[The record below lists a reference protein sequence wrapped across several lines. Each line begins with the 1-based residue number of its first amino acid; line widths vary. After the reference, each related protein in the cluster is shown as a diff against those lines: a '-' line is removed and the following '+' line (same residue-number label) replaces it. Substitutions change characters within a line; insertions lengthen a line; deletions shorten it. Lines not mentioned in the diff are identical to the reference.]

1 MASGGKREIKTTLS
15 LDGEAEFKRALSD
28 ASSALKQL
36 NAEEK
41 LAKAQFDQ
49 TGNAQE
55 YQAEKT
61 RILKQ
66 KIEEQRKVVEKGEKA
81 LKAMRDRGIEPSN
94 RAYQTLSTR
103 VINARTRLVTMN
115 TELDRTQSELTETS
129 TAIDSA
135 ADGMG
140 TFATSLRTIG
150 QGVSF
155 QSTITAIDNISSHLE
170 GVIRTAGRA
179 VKAVIDMEV
188 DAGKW
193 ADTLMTRSSQTGLDV
208 VTLQQWDQASLKIDV
223 DVDTIIKSMDKLGKS
238 VDANTGIAT
247 DDFIDM
253 ANRIGLEYKDSNNQ
267 VLDNATLFWRAIDAL
282 HSRYSTGLMNEAQLE
297 DTTQALFGKSFRE
310 LYPLIREGSAAYLDY
325 AATVDTVSEDNVKA
339 LGEWND
345 AREQLENGLNVT
357 KMTILAGLADT
368 FTSVAQSLSSVV
380 SSFNDFLATEEG
392 QQMLQSL
399 SDAVAGLVKSFTTD
413 NFNDLVE
420 TAATWMERLTDALN
434 WLADPANEG
443 KIKGTLETIGLALGG
458 LHLSKDVLTALMFF
472 RVGKAALF
480 GAGARAAGGAAA
492 GAAGNAAAG
501 AAGAAGGG
509 LGAKLLGWGKVGLTW
524 LGKTAAGVGS
534 VAGAPLTGLALGAA
548 TGAALDAAYT
558 ERNYGRANAIV
569 DYNEGAYKTGDAG
582 HDAAFKKLSALY
594 QEGTIEAVQQAYDYI
609 QSNRELFNPYLAK
622 MQRNNWDEINTDP
635 ARWAFTLDDT
645 VAPAFAE
652 LIEIMAEGAIA
663 AENTTKALDH
673 LPSAFSSDH
682 YSSKAGEI
690 AEGLFNEILS
700 GDAARHAAEEA
711 TQEVVDIYDN
721 AGRKA
726 AHAAGR
732 AVVEA
737 ATGDTGGTASTVNIS
752 DAAMATQVLNT
763 LTRWGRSINQ
773 DQFDNFANNVFSGTG
788 NTAYYDQFSG
798 IFGSDFFERY
808 GLGGGPGAMQSGFA
822 QMAADIQSA
831 MSGVGTDAA
840 TGLKDGI
847 EAGVPDATTAG
858 ADLANGAVEGATT
871 ALDAHSPSRV
881 MFDLGQNAAIG
892 LANGIDAQLA
902 TVQAAAQRLANI
914 VRDVVTT
921 SLMIHS
927 PSQVM
932 AGLGAFTAE
941 GFAEGISASVW
952 RVEDAMDR
960 MIGATQRVPVY
971 RGAGASG
978 GASEGGDIHAY
989 IVMDKEIVGE
999 LVAPT
1004 VDGVIGATI
1013 SARR

>member
-1 MASGGKREIKTTLS
+1 
-15 LDGEAEFKRALSD
+15 
-28 ASSALKQL
+28 
-36 NAEEK
+36 
-41 LAKAQFDQ
+41 
-49 TGNAQE
+49 
-55 YQAEKT
+55 
-61 RILKQ
+61 
-66 KIEEQRKVVEKGEKA
+66 
-81 LKAMRDRGIEPSN
+81 
-94 RAYQTLSTR
+94 
-103 VINARTRLVTMN
+103 
-115 TELDRTQSELTETS
+115 
-129 TAIDSA
+129 
-135 ADGMG
+135 
-140 TFATSLRTIG
+140 
-150 QGVSF
+150 
-155 QSTITAIDNISSHLE
+155 
-170 GVIRTAGRA
+170 
-179 VKAVIDMEV
+179 
-188 DAGKW
+188 
-193 ADTLMTRSSQTGLDV
+193 
-208 VTLQQWDQASLKIDV
+208 
-223 DVDTIIKSMDKLGKS
+223 MDKIGKN
-238 VDANTGIAT
+238 VDANTGEAT
-247 DDFIDM
+247 EKFNTM
-253 ANRIGLEYKDSNNQ
+253 ANEIGLNYKDESNQ
-267 VLDNATLFWRAIDAL
+267 VYTNAELFWRAIDAL
-282 HSRYSTGLMNEAQLE
+282 HNRYSMGLLNDAQLE
-297 DTTQALFGKSFRE
+297 EYSQEFFGRGFRD
-310 LYPLIREGSAAYLDY
+310 LLPLIEKGSGAWQEY
-325 AATVDTVSEDNVKA
+325 ADSAQVMSTAQVEAMGAFD
-339 LGEWND
+339 D
-345 AREQLENGLNVT
+345 ARQELEASLDIT
-357 KMTILAGLADT
+357 KYELLASLAPT
-368 FTSVAQSLSSVV
+368 FTEVAQSLASVV
-380 SSFNDFLATEEG
+380 QSFNEFLTTEEG

-399 SDAVAGLVKSFTTD
+399 SDAVSGLVKSFTTD
-413 NFNDLVE
+413 NFNSLVE

-443 KIKGTLETIGLALGG
+443 KINGALTTIGASLAG
-458 LHLSKDVLTALMFF
+458 LHISKDVLTALMFF

-480 GAGARAAGGAAA
+480 GGGGAKVLGANAANAANAGANASAGADVANNATNGGLMYWINRGLNRVFGDPSAFLSSTGTTIAPLSLLMPDYEDIWRDPDEYVRRSWEEHQELLQSFRDEEAARKAEELALAATNALFDADAIAANKAEEAKAAADAAGVIDLGQYLTLPPSTMPPTAPT
-492 GAAGNAAAG
+492 GQLYAAG
-501 AAGAAGGG
+501 AAGA
-509 LGAKLLGWGKVGLTW
+509 
-524 LGKTAAGVGS
+524 
-534 VAGAPLTGLALGAA
+534 VA
-548 TGAALDAAYT
+548 
-558 ERNYGRANAIV
+558 
-569 DYNEGAYKTGDAG
+569 
-582 HDAAFKKLSALY
+582 
-594 QEGTIEAVQQAYDYI
+594 
-609 QSNRELFNPYLAK
+609 
-622 MQRNNWDEINTDP
+622 
-635 ARWAFTLDDT
+635 
-645 VAPAFAE
+645 
-652 LIEIMAEGAIA
+652 
-663 AENTTKALDH
+663 ALDH
-673 LPSAFSSDH
+673 LPSAFGAGH
-682 YSSKAGEI
+682 YSAKAGEI

-711 TQEVVDIYDN
+711 TAEVVDIYDN

-737 ATGDTGGTASTVNIS
+737 ATGDTGGTASTVNVS
-752 DAAMATQVLNT
+752 DAAMATQVLNN
-763 LTRWGRSINQ
+763 LTRWGRSIDQ
-773 DQFDNFANNVFSGTG
+773 AQFDNLSNMFSGTG

-978 GASEGGDIHAY
+978 GAAEGGDIHAY

>member
-140 TFATSLRTIG
+140 TFASSLRTIG
-150 QGVSF
+150 QGVTF

-193 ADTLMTRSSQTGLDV
+193 ADTLMTDASKYRIDV
-208 VTLQQWDQASLKIDV
+208 ETLQRWRYAERFIDTSV
-223 DVDTIIKSMDKLGKS
+223 DNIVSSMDKIGKN
-238 VDANTGIAT
+238 VDANTGEAT
-247 DDFIDM
+247 EKFNTM
-253 ANRIGLEYKDSNNQ
+253 ANEIGLNYKDESNQ
-267 VLDNATLFWRAIDAL
+267 VYTNAELFWRAIDAL
-282 HSRYSTGLMNEAQLE
+282 HNRYSRGLLNDAQLE
-297 DTTQALFGKSFRE
+297 EYSQEFFGRGFRD
-310 LYPLIREGSAAYLDY
+310 LLPLIEKGSGAWQEY
-325 AATVDTVSEDNVKA
+325 ADSAQVMSTAQVEAMGAFD
-339 LGEWND
+339 D
-345 AREQLENGLNVT
+345 ARQELEASLDIT
-357 KMTILAGLADT
+357 KYELLAALAPT
-368 FTSVAQSLSSVV
+368 FTEVAQSLASVV
-380 SSFNDFLATEEG
+380 QSFNEFLTTEEG

-399 SDAVAGLVKSFTTD
+399 SDAVSGLVKSFTTD
-413 NFNDLVE
+413 NFNSLVE

-443 KIKGTLETIGLALGG
+443 KINGALTTIGGALAG

-480 GAGARAAGGAAA
+480 GAGARAAGSAGA

-509 LGAKLLGWGKVGLTW
+509 LGAKLLGWGKAGLTW

-548 TGAALDAAYT
+548 TGAALDTAYT

-609 QSNRELFNPYLAK
+609 QGNRELFNPYLAK

-663 AENTTKALDH
+663 AKDTTKALDH
-673 LPSAFSSDH
+673 LPSAFGADH
-682 YSSKAGEI
+682 YSGKAGEI

-737 ATGDTGGTASTVNIS
+737 ATGDTSGTASTVNVS
-752 DAAMATQVLNT
+752 DAAMATQVLNN
-763 LTRWGRSINQ
+763 LTRWGRSIDQ
-773 DQFDNFANNVFSGTG
+773 AQFDNFSNMFSGTG

>member
-135 ADGMG
+135 ADNMG

-150 QGVSF
+150 QGVTF

-193 ADTLMTRSSQTGLDV
+193 ADTLMTDASKYRIDV
-208 VTLQQWDQASLKIDV
+208 ETLQRWRYAERFIDTSV
-223 DVDTIIKSMDKLGKS
+223 DNIVSSMDKIGKN
-238 VDANTGIAT
+238 VDANTGEAT
-247 DDFIDM
+247 EKFNTM
-253 ANRIGLEYKDSNNQ
+253 ANEIGINYKDESNQ
-267 VLDNATLFWRAIDAL
+267 VYTNAELFWRAIDAL
-282 HSRYSTGLMNEAQLE
+282 HNRYSRGLLNDAQLE
-297 DTTQALFGKSFRE
+297 EYSQEFFGRGFRD
-310 LYPLIREGSAAYLDY
+310 LLPLIEKGSGAWQEY
-325 AATVDTVSEDNVKA
+325 ADSAQVMSTAQVEAMGAFD
-339 LGEWND
+339 D
-345 AREQLENGLNVT
+345 ARQELEASLDIT
-357 KMTILAGLADT
+357 KYELLASLAPT
-368 FTSVAQSLSSVV
+368 FTEVAQSLASVV
-380 SSFNDFLATEEG
+380 QSFNEFLTTEEG

-413 NFNDLVE
+413 NFNSLVE

-443 KIKGTLETIGLALGG
+443 KINGALTTIGEALAG
-458 LHLSKDVLTALMFF
+458 LHISKDVLTALMFF

-480 GAGARAAGGAAA
+480 GGGAKLGANAANAANAGANASAGADVANNATNGGLMYWINRGLNRVFGDPSAFLSSTGTTIVPLSLLYGDEDPWSDPDEKVRKTWEEHQALLQSFRDEEAARKAEELALAATNALFDADAIAAKKAEEAKAAADAAGVIDLGQYLTLPPSTMPPTAPT
-492 GAAGNAAAG
+492 GQLYAAG
-501 AAGAAGGG
+501 AAGA
-509 LGAKLLGWGKVGLTW
+509 
-524 LGKTAAGVGS
+524 
-534 VAGAPLTGLALGAA
+534 VA
-548 TGAALDAAYT
+548 
-558 ERNYGRANAIV
+558 
-569 DYNEGAYKTGDAG
+569 
-582 HDAAFKKLSALY
+582 
-594 QEGTIEAVQQAYDYI
+594 
-609 QSNRELFNPYLAK
+609 
-622 MQRNNWDEINTDP
+622 
-635 ARWAFTLDDT
+635 
-645 VAPAFAE
+645 
-652 LIEIMAEGAIA
+652 
-663 AENTTKALDH
+663 ALDH
-673 LPSAFSSDH
+673 LPSAFGAGH
-682 YSSKAGEI
+682 YSGKAGEI

-711 TQEVVDIYDN
+711 TAEVVDIYDN

-737 ATGDTGGTASTVNIS
+737 ATGDTGGTASTVNVS
-752 DAAMATQVLNT
+752 DAAMATQVLNS
-763 LTRWGRSINQ
+763 LTRWGRSIDQ
-773 DQFDNFANNVFSGTG
+773 AQFDNFSNMFSGTG

-798 IFGSDFFERY
+798 IFGSDFFDRY

-858 ADLANGAVEGATT
+858 ADLANGAVDGATT

-978 GASEGGDIHAY
+978 GAAEGGDIHAY